1 MTHLKQG
8 SYMAKHPTLL
18 QHFRSFAYQNNI
30 KDFDTALEYFTV
42 FGGTG
47 WDVDVS
53 QSVATLI
60 EEKILSNYEGLHESM
75 TRYTHNNGL
84 YHMVLSIIA
93 LGVNYENDVFK
104 KAKVGREKGEE
115 AIDYLLS
122 KSLVKFDFSVEKPL
136 KEGGGKSDKILF
148 DLPFMRFW
156 FAMISPNY
164 QSITD
169 GDYDEFAQKWHKT
182 RVNFSILL
190 SNLLL
195 LELVKETFNA
205 KNEND
210 PIVKIGSYYDKKLEI
225 DVLAI
230 RKSGAMIAGACKYSQ
245 DPAKINMMHTLI
257 EKCEKSE
264 LDIADYVLFSKNGF
278 TPEVEALKEKE
289 VILLYGTAL
298 SSLLDNMSKD
308 DLLVYKNKK
317 Y

>member
-1 MTHLKQG
+1 
-8 SYMAKHPTLL
+8 MAKHPTLL

-53 QSVATLI
+53 KSVATLI
-60 EEKILSNYEGLHESM
+60 EEKVLSTYEALHESM

-84 YHMVLSIIA
+84 YHMILSIIA
-93 LGVNYENDVFK
+93 LGVNHENDVLK
-104 KAKVGREKGEE
+104 KAKVGRDKGEE
-115 AIDYLLS
+115 AIDYLVS
-122 KSLVKFDFSVEKPL
+122 KSLIKFDLSVEKPL
-136 KEGGGKSDKILF
+136 KEDGGKSDRILF

-164 QSITD
+164 QSISE
-169 GDYDEFAQKWHKT
+169 GDYDEFAQKWHKV
-182 RVNFSILL
+182 RDNFSILL

-195 LELVKETFNA
+195 LELVKETFND
-205 KNEND
+205 KYEKD

-225 DVLAI
+225 DMLAQ
-230 RKSGAMIAGACKYSQ
+230 RKSGAMIAGACKYSET
-245 DPAKINMMHTLI
+245 PAKSNMMHTLI
-257 EKCEKSE
+257 EKCQKAE
-264 LDIADYVLFSKNGF
+264 LEISDYVLFSKNGF

-289 VILLYGTAL
+289 VVLLSRVDL
-298 SSLLDNMSKD
+298 SSLLDNLTQD
-308 DLLVYKNKK
+308 DVLVYKNKK